1 MHRDGSSPC
10 AASLLN
16 ACILIVEDDGIT
28 SMALEQALM
37 DAGAYVIG
45 PATTVSGALRRLHIE
60 RVNGAILDINL
71 RDGMATL
78 LIEALQDQW
87 VPFIFATG
95 VEPPP
100 ELRERCPGGPVHR
113 KPAAPQTLIS
123 SLASVMRPKAAI
135 KGAAHPVTS
144 ALSG

>member
-1 MHRDGSSPC
+1 MHSDGSALS
-10 AASLLN
+10 AAPLRD

-28 SMALEQALM
+28 SLALEQALM
-37 DAGAYVIG
+37 DAGAYVVG
-45 PATTVSGALRRLHIE
+45 PATTVSGALRRLNVE
-60 RVNGAILDINL
+60 RVDGAILDINL

-100 ELRERCPGGPVHR
+100 ELRERCPGVPVHR
-113 KPAAPQTLIS
+113 KPVSPQTLIS